1 MINKILLKLREEMGL
16 SQELAAKNMN
26 ISRSALG
33 YYERGERQPDASFI
47 IKAADF
53 FGVTT
58 DYLLG
63 LSEYRSI
70 ENQAIANTFDLPLSD
85 KAIDFL
91 KSCPPALLP
100 TLDLLLS
107 DSNFE
112 EFLLEVMTYIY
123 SLKYGE
129 SSESVDLIS
138 HKLNQAGSS
147 FASPEI
153 ISRLLPRLQL
163 LSVMNALERVLSSMK
178 EVKSDKVDHDPS
190 K

>member
-1 MINKILLKLREEMGL
+1 MSTLTRFENNNC
-16 SQELAAKNMN
+16 SF
-26 ISRSALG
+26 
-33 YYERGERQPDASFI
+33 YERGERQPDASFI

-85 KAIDFL
+85 KAIGFL

-107 DSNFE
+107 DANFE
-112 EFLLEVMTYIY
+112 EFLLEVMTHIY

-138 HKLNQAGSS
+138 HKLKQAGSS
-147 FASPEI
+147 FAP
-153 ISRLLPRLQL
+153 P
-163 LSVMNALERVLSSMK
+163 
-178 EVKSDKVDHDPS
+178 
-190 K
+190 

>member
-1 MINKILLKLREEMGL
+1 VGNPAPVPYA
-16 SQELAAKNMN
+16 LA
-26 ISRSALG
+26 LC
-33 YYERGERQPDASFI
+33 ERAADKEVFAFI
-47 IKAADF
+47 IAINY
-53 FGVTT
+53 TE
-58 DYLLG
+58 
-63 LSEYRSI
+63 EYDEKRNVYKI
-70 ENQAIANTFDLPLSD
+70 RNNEYFPL
-85 KAIDFL
+85 
-91 KSCPPALLP
+91 CPPALLP

-147 FASPEI
+147 FAPPEI

-163 LSVMNALERVLSSMK
+163 LSVINALERVLSSMK
-178 EVKSDKVDHDPS
+178 EVKSDKADHDPS